1 MYDLELSEKVFN
13 MNRVLSLLML
23 SIIMIMPIKASEG
36 EVETGGVR
44 QANRMA
50 IIPWVDPESVVRR
63 SLLKP
68 LLELLLEPTTYVH
81 FKDKPLTYEDKGYC
95 SLLSLQKD
103 GWWYYLDKE
112 GYIKA
117 AFWNDSDE
125 ALEHESKRLWFI
137 KYLIEKRDEENA
149 LVISFVRDLDILD
162 LDLCL
167 VD

>member
-1 MYDLELSEKVFN
+1 MP
-13 MNRVLSLLML
+13 LLML

-81 FKDKPLTYEDKGYC
+81 LLLPQRTTYVYFKDKPLTYEDKEYC

-103 GWWYYLDKE
+103 GWRYFLDKE
-112 GYIKA
+112 EYVAA
-117 AFWNDSDE
+117 AFLYNSDE
-125 ALEHESKRLWFI
+125 ARKHESKRLWFI
-137 KYLIEKRDEENA
+137 KYLIEKRDEGNA
-149 LVISFVRDLDILD
+149 LVISFLREHGIGDLDKHLED
-162 LDLCL
+162 
-167 VD
+167 